1 MALFSWTPLARLIDM
16 DNRKLVAILEEV
28 GLKGSGPPSGTPP
41 RAGLIYTDTSN
52 GVRYLSRNALNFNND
67 TAIAIPSIFCDRVT
81 LKIWHNDPAPP
92 AMRPFLSNAAYT
104 SRAIRSQTT
113 GFVNTTNS
121 PTTQINGVTV
131 GNNST
136 DFTANQWST
145 LNLTFAGNVF
155 EVTSIGRR
163 PAAQGLIG
171 RMASVEMYVSGAL
184 ARNYSIDENGTTI
197 IDSVSGQNG
206 TLTIGAGSWQLD
218 WVPLN

>member
-1 MALFSWTPLARLIDM
+1 
-16 DNRKLVAILEEV
+16 
-28 GLKGSGPPSGTPP
+28 
-41 RAGLIYTDTSN
+41 
-52 GVRYLSRNALNFNND
+52 
-67 TAIAIPSIFCDRVT
+67 
-81 LKIWHNDPAPP
+81 
-92 AMRPFLSNAAYT
+92 
-104 SRAIRSQTT
+104 
-113 GFVNTTNS
+113 
-121 PTTQINGVTV
+121 VTV

-145 LNLTFAGNVF
+145 LNLTFSGNVF

-184 ARNYSIDENGTTI
+184 TRNYSIDENGTTI